1 MSPRTGRPTDDPKR
15 TQITVR
21 LSDNDLKKLEY
32 CHEKTGLPKQQ
43 ILRKGLYIV
52 YEQLIS
58 KGANE
63 KD

>member
-1 MSPRTGRPTDDPKR
+1 MSPRTGRPTDDPKH

-32 CHEKTGLPKQQ
+32 CHEMTGLPKQQ
-43 ILRKGLYIV
+43 ILRQGLYNI
-52 YEQLIS
+52 YDQLKS
-58 KGANE
+58 QEANE